1 MKNNRN
7 GLRNNSLF
15 YIIIFILLILATS
28 WFVGGQGSSATEN
41 LTSNEFITQLR
52 DNKVEKFSLQP
63 SNGVYKVSGTLKR
76 AEKQKSS
83 NNNLSLFGKNSG
95 QTSSS
100 KQFSATVLP
109 NDASLNQISQAA
121 QKTKTQMNTHEES
134 QNGMWLNL
142 AITVVPFLI
151 FFFFLYSMMS
161 QAGQGGGGAGKI
173 MSFGKSQTK
182 PVDPK
187 KNKVRFSDVA
197 GAEEEKQE
205 LVEVVD
211 FLRDPRKYLA
221 LGARIPSGVLLEGPP
236 GTGKTLLARAVAGE
250 AKVPFYSI
258 SGSDFVEMFVGVG
271 ASRVRDLFTN
281 AKKNAPA
288 IIFIDEIDAIGRQ
301 RGNGKTGGG
310 NDEREQTLN
319 QLLVE
324 MDGFTGKEG
333 IIVIAATN
341 RSDVLDPALLRP
353 GRFDR
358 KILVGQPDVKGR
370 EAILRVHAKNKPLA
384 EDVDLKVIAQQ
395 TPGFVGADLENVLN
409 EGALVAAE
417 RNKTKIDAADIDEAE
432 DRVIAGPAKKD
443 RIISPEERK
452 MVAYHEAGH
461 AIIGVVLSDSRV
473 VRKVTIIP
481 RGRAGGYAIM
491 LPKEDQ
497 NLLTKKDLM
506 EQVAGLMGGRTAEEI
521 IFHSQSSGASNDFEQ
536 ATQIARAMV
545 TEYGMS
551 ERLGMTQLEKGGAPV
566 GAYGQPNYSQETA
579 TIIDDEVR
587 KILDEAHKTA
597 IDIIQSHRE
606 QHKAIAEALLKYE
619 TLDERQILSLYNTG
633 KMPVNNQEEFP
644 SEKASTFEEAKKIA
658 QLRDEKK
665 QAKEGHNFDPSA
677 PLETPSEKSDQQS
690 DPNQKNNEQQTTSDD
705 NENNDKD

>member
-690 DPNQKNNEQQTTSDD
+690 DLNQKNDDQQTTSDD

>member
-690 DPNQKNNEQQTTSDD
+690 DPNQKNNDQPTTSDD

>member
-63 SNGVYKVSGTLKR
+63 SNGVYKVSGTLKKV
-76 AEKQKSS
+76 EKQKSS

-690 DPNQKNNEQQTTSDD
+690 DLNQKNDDQQTTSDD

>member
-63 SNGVYKVSGTLKR
+63 SNGVYKVSGTLKK

-95 QTSSS
+95 QNSSS

-384 EDVDLKVIAQQ
+384 EDVDLKAIAQQ

-665 QAKEGHNFDPSA
+665 QAKEGHNFDTSA

-690 DPNQKNNEQQTTSDD
+690 DPNQKNDDQQTTSDD

>member
-63 SNGVYKVSGTLKR
+63 SNGVYKVSGTLKK

-95 QTSSS
+95 QNSSS

-161 QAGQGGGGAGKI
+161 QAGQGGGAGKI

-665 QAKEGHNFDPSA
+665 QAKEGHNFDTSA

-690 DPNQKNNEQQTTSDD
+690 DPNQKNDDQQTTSDD

>member
-690 DPNQKNNEQQTTSDD
+690 ELNQKNDDQPTTSDD

>member
-161 QAGQGGGGAGKI
+161 QAGQGGSGAGKI

-506 EQVAGLMGGRTAEEI
+506 EQVAGVMGGRTAEEI

-690 DPNQKNNEQQTTSDD
+690 DLNQKNDDQQTTSDD

>member
-52 DNKVEKFSLQP
+52 DNKLEKFSLQP

-95 QTSSS
+95 QTNSS

-690 DPNQKNNEQQTTSDD
+690 DLNQKNDDQPTTSDD

>member
-161 QAGQGGGGAGKI
+161 QAGQGGGAGKI

-690 DPNQKNNEQQTTSDD
+690 DPNQKNDDQPTTSDD

>member
-63 SNGVYKVSGTLKR
+63 SNGVYKVSGTLKK

-95 QTSSS
+95 QNSSS

-211 FLRDPRKYLA
+211 FLKDPRKYLA

-665 QAKEGHNFDPSA
+665 QAKEGHNFDTSA

-690 DPNQKNNEQQTTSDD
+690 DPNQKNDDQQTTSDD

>member
-63 SNGVYKVSGTLKR
+63 SNGVYKVSGTLKK

-690 DPNQKNNEQQTTSDD
+690 DLNQKNDDKQTTSDD

>member
-95 QTSSS
+95 QTNSS

-358 KILVGQPDVKGR
+358 KILVGQPDVQGR

-690 DPNQKNNEQQTTSDD
+690 DPNQKNDDQQTTSDD

>member
-443 RIISPEERK
+443 RIISPDERK

>member
-95 QTSSS
+95 QTNSS

-677 PLETPSEKSDQQS
+677 PLGTPSEKSDQQS
-690 DPNQKNNEQQTTSDD
+690 DLNQKNNEQQTTSDD

>member
-690 DPNQKNNEQQTTSDD
+690 DPNQKNDDQPTTSDD

>member
-63 SNGVYKVSGTLKR
+63 SNGVYKVSGTLKK

-95 QTSSS
+95 QNSSS

-665 QAKEGHNFDPSA
+665 QAKEGHNFDTSA

-690 DPNQKNNEQQTTSDD
+690 DPNQKNDDQQTTSDD

>member
-28 WFVGGQGSSATEN
+28 WFVGSQGSSATEN

-63 SNGVYKVSGTLKR
+63 SNGVYKVSGTLKK

-95 QTSSS
+95 QNSSS

-151 FFFFLYSMMS
+151 FFFSLYSMMS

-665 QAKEGHNFDPSA
+665 QAKEGHNFDTSA

-690 DPNQKNNEQQTTSDD
+690 DPNQKNDDQQTTSDD

>member
-63 SNGVYKVSGTLKR
+63 SNGVYKVSGTLKK

-95 QTSSS
+95 QTNSS

-443 RIISPEERK
+443 RIISPDERK

-690 DPNQKNNEQQTTSDD
+690 DLNQKNDDQQTTSDD

>member
-41 LTSNEFITQLR
+41 LTSNEFIMQLR

-690 DPNQKNNEQQTTSDD
+690 DPNQKNDDQPTTSDD

>member
-63 SNGVYKVSGTLKR
+63 SNGVYKVSGTLKK
-76 AEKQKSS
+76 AEKKKSS

-461 AIIGVVLSDSRV
+461 AIIGVVLSDSRI

-597 IDIIQSHRE
+597 TDIIQSHRE

-677 PLETPSEKSDQQS
+677 PLETPSEKSDQQ
-690 DPNQKNNEQQTTSDD
+690 TTSDD

>member
-619 TLDERQILSLYNTG
+619 TLDERQIISLYNTG

-690 DPNQKNNEQQTTSDD
+690 DLNQKNDDQPTTSDD

>member
-63 SNGVYKVSGTLKR
+63 SNGVYKVSGTLKK

-690 DPNQKNNEQQTTSDD
+690 DLNQKNDDQQTTSDN

>member
-95 QTSSS
+95 QTNSS

-690 DPNQKNNEQQTTSDD
+690 DLNQKNDDQPTTSDD

>member
-63 SNGVYKVSGTLKR
+63 SNGVYKVSGTLKK

-587 KILDEAHKTA
+587 QILDEAHKTA

-690 DPNQKNNEQQTTSDD
+690 DLNQKNDDQQTTSDN

>member
-63 SNGVYKVSGTLKR
+63 SNGVYKVSGTLKK

-690 DPNQKNNEQQTTSDD
+690 DPNQKNDDQQTTSDD

>member
-690 DPNQKNNEQQTTSDD
+690 DSNQKNDDQPTTSDD

>member
-63 SNGVYKVSGTLKR
+63 SNGVYKVSGTLKK

-95 QTSSS
+95 QNSSS

-665 QAKEGHNFDPSA
+665 QAKEGHNFDASA

-690 DPNQKNNEQQTTSDD
+690 DPNQKNDDQQTTSDD

>member
-690 DPNQKNNEQQTTSDD
+690 DLNQKNDNQQTTSDD

>member
-443 RIISPEERK
+443 RIISPDERK

-690 DPNQKNNEQQTTSDD
+690 DLNQKNDDQQTTSDD

>member
-95 QTSSS
+95 QTNSS

-443 RIISPEERK
+443 RIISPDERK

-690 DPNQKNNEQQTTSDD
+690 DPNQKNDDQQTTSDD

>member
-551 ERLGMTQLEKGGAPV
+551 ERLGMTQLEKSGAPV

>member
-443 RIISPEERK
+443 RIISPDERK

-690 DPNQKNNEQQTTSDD
+690 DSNQKNDDQQTTSDD

>member
-63 SNGVYKVSGTLKR
+63 SNGVYKVSGTLKK

-95 QTSSS
+95 QNSSS

-211 FLRDPRKYLA
+211 FLKDPRKYLA

-665 QAKEGHNFDPSA
+665 QAKEGHNFDPSV

-690 DPNQKNNEQQTTSDD
+690 DPNQKNDDQQTTSDD

>member
-443 RIISPEERK
+443 RIISPDERK

-665 QAKEGHNFDPSA
+665 QAKEGHNFDPSV

>member
-63 SNGVYKVSGTLKR
+63 SNGVYKVSGTLKK

-95 QTSSS
+95 QNSSS

-151 FFFFLYSMMS
+151 FFFFLYFMMS

-665 QAKEGHNFDPSA
+665 QAKEGHNFDTSA

-690 DPNQKNNEQQTTSDD
+690 DPNQKNDDQQTTSDD

>member
-690 DPNQKNNEQQTTSDD
+690 DLNQKNDDQPTTSDD

>member
-63 SNGVYKVSGTLKR
+63 SNGVYKVSGTLKK

-690 DPNQKNNEQQTTSDD
+690 DLNQKNDDQPTTSDD

>member
-28 WFVGGQGSSATEN
+28 WFVGSQGSSATEN

-63 SNGVYKVSGTLKR
+63 SNGVYKVSGTLKK

-95 QTSSS
+95 QNSSS

-665 QAKEGHNFDPSA
+665 QAKEGHNFDTSA

-690 DPNQKNNEQQTTSDD
+690 DPNQKNDDQQTTSDD

>member
-63 SNGVYKVSGTLKR
+63 SNGVYKVSGTLKK

-95 QTSSS
+95 QNSSS

-121 QKTKTQMNTHEES
+121 QKTNTQMNTHEES

-690 DPNQKNNEQQTTSDD
+690 DPNQKNDDQQTTSDD

>member
-63 SNGVYKVSGTLKR
+63 SNGVYKVSGTLKK
-76 AEKQKSS
+76 AEKQKSP

-95 QTSSS
+95 QNSSS

-161 QAGQGGGGAGKI
+161 QAGQGGGAGKI

-690 DPNQKNNEQQTTSDD
+690 DPNQKNDDQQTTSDD